1 VIVSGNQAL
10 DPAGIASYCC
20 YHEHEKGYARPKV
33 LRPVA
38 QTNYYFQRNK
48 GLIAHNPLTDQR
60 V

>member
-1 VIVSGNQAL
+1 LCLAIKHSILQESLPTVVTTNIRKVTLAL
-10 DPAGIASYCC
+10 
-20 YHEHEKGYARPKV
+20 KF